1 MPQVDCN
8 PRCKPL
14 YNVAVCL
21 VCAVSAALTSCIS
34 SVAVTRVSLDALE
47 SAPMHRP
54 RQRARTIVA
63 DVEKLED
70 LYHPLNSHV
79 GIVQVRSLK
88 DWQRL
93 NRVAPQHAPP
103 PDFSRGMIIGVLSR
117 AGTPIDGGWP
127 AVIESVRVFDTA
139 GLLISHFQS
148 GCYLPDATA
157 YLESAYV
164 EGLSTVL
171 VVDVDDLR
179 FYVR

>member
-8 PRCKPL
+8 PRRTPL
-14 YNVAVCL
+14 YSVAVCL
-21 VCAVSAALTSCIS
+21 ACALCAALTSCTS

-47 SAPMHRP
+47 SAPVHRP
-54 RQRARTIVA
+54 RQRARTMVA
-63 DVEKLED
+63 DVDKLAD
-70 LYHPLNSHV
+70 LYHPLNSQI

-93 NRVAPQHAPP
+93 SRVAPQPAPP
-103 PDFSRGMIIGVLSR
+103 PDFSRGMIVGVLCR
-117 AGTPIDGGWP
+117 AGTPIQGGWP

-139 GLLISHFQS
+139 GLLISRFQS

-157 YLESAYV
+157 YLESVYV

-171 VVDVDDLR
+171 VVDVNDLR